1 MKNFKLKWIIAMAFA
16 VMIITAC
23 AVPCFALF
31 TMTGHYDPNG
41 TTSTYYAYDS
51 SECNRTI
58 NVSMYDLN
66 GNFLKKVV
74 LKTKYGEDNSF
85 HIGIGGYDIVNFSS
99 DQGILETCQLVWT
112 SGTGLCTEAD
122 LFVNYYFR
130 TALSQKELNV
140 RVEMRKWDPI
150 KISVKHYVESN
161 PKLNNWHRSNYY
173 LHSTD
178 QQKTINYYDYFSTSK
193 KTITG
198 YTLNTQYN
206 SSISGYFCYDSL
218 VGATKNCPS
227 SPRCHSYDLHQ
238 TDWDDDMD
246 HWSTYKESKHGRI
259 DWCDNREFWVEYFYD
274 INEYTVSYNANGGS
288 GAPASQ
294 TKYYGFD
301 LTLSDTVPT
310 RSGYTFKGWGTS
322 STSTSPSYQPGGNY
336 TANSSR
342 TLYAIWESNAPKTY
356 TVSYNANGG
365 SGAPASQ
372 TKTHNVTLTLSST
385 KPTRTGYTFL
395 GWSTSSSATSATY
408 SAGGSYTNNA
418 SVTLYAVWTPNTYTI
433 SFNANGGSGAPASQ
447 TKTYG
452 VTLTLSSTKPTR
464 TGYTFLGWSTSS
476 TATSATYSAG
486 GNFTT
491 NANTTLYAVWS
502 PNTYTISYSANGGSG
517 APSSQTKTHGVT
529 LTLSSTKP
537 TRTGYTFL
545 GWSTS
550 STATSASY
558 SAGGSFTT
566 NANTTLYAVWSPNSY
581 TVSYSANGGSGAP
594 ASQTKT
600 HGVTLTLSSTK
611 PTRTGY
617 TFLGWSTS
625 STATSATYSAGGS
638 FTTNASTT
646 LYAVWSPNTY
656 TVSYN
661 ANGGSG
667 APSSQTKTYG
677 VTLTLSSTKPTR
689 TGYTFLGWSTSS
701 TATSASYSAG
711 GNFTTNAST
720 TLYAVWSINTYTVSY
735 NANGGSGAPSSQT
748 KAYGTAL
755 TLSSTKPTRTGY
767 TFLGWS
773 TSSTA
778 TSATYSAG
786 GSYTSNSSAT
796 LYAVWSVNTYTVSY
810 NANGGSGAPSSQTK
824 TYGVTL
830 TLSSTKPTRTGYTFK
845 GWATSSTATSATY
858 SAGGSYTSNSSI
870 TLYAVWSINTYTVSY
885 NANGGS
891 GAPSSQT
898 KTYGSTLTLSPT
910 KPTRSG
916 YDFLGW
922 ATSSTAT
929 SINYASGGSYT
940 NDASVTLYAVWEKT
954 NYEFSISNLTVS
966 ESEPYRYGEITVKVR
981 TDSWDRRNAYNDIPV
996 QLYYDGRL
1004 MSTQYVDFTAYGVAN
1019 LTFTLYVG
1027 DTPGRRPIEVRINW
1041 SNRSNETDTSNNS
1054 VTTTINVKEF
1064 DYEMSVENVTI
1075 ADSYCAGE
1083 TVISSFTV
1091 RNDSSHDII
1100 PGMGNTAKFT
1110 AYYYNGS
1117 QKVVIATDTWNNV
1130 VIPSG
1135 KANLVYFKWTVPSNL
1150 AGKTVY
1156 CECTINSD
1164 AALNEENRG
1173 NNTATFSTS
1182 VVTIAE
1188 SQTPNT
1194 RYENTAPGSYKGNNA
1209 PSNSTDKA
1217 TWTMW
1222 VYENNQ
1228 FVLKTYGIQIS
1239 TTSPVIT
1246 PGDDCKTAVYANG
1259 KWTIRSGYGFTI
1271 SYSPTVT
1278 TISGY
1283 NNPGSSAYTS
1293 IQSVYATFPEFNYA
1307 TTSGNY
1313 RTLQYVNGT
1322 WQFVQNSNAANSG
1335 RIHFI
1340 PVWFADGNYTVSVT
1354 ATRVWTPVGVISAT
1368 RTANTFN
1375 IDGSIYDDY
1384 FVGN

>member
-1 MKNFKLKWIIAMAFA
+1 MKNFKLKWIIAVAFA

-206 SSISGYFCYDSL
+206 SSISGYFCYDSM

-322 STSTSPSYQPGGNY
+322 STSTSASYQPGGNY

-356 TVSYNANGG
+356 TVSFNANGG

-385 KPTRTGYTFL
+385 KPTRTGHTFL

-537 TRTGYTFL
+537 TRTGYSFL

-566 NANTTLYAVWSPNSY
+566 NASTTLYAVWSPNSY
-581 TVSYSANGGSGAP
+581 TVLYSANGGSGAP
-594 ASQTKT
+594 SSQTKT

-617 TFLGWSTS
+617 SFLGWSTS

-689 TGYTFLGWSTSS
+689 TGYTFKGWATSS

-748 KAYGTAL
+748 K
-755 TLSSTKPTRTGY
+755 
-767 TFLGWS
+767 
-773 TSSTA
+773 
-778 TSATYSAG
+778 
-786 GSYTSNSSAT
+786 
-796 LYAVWSVNTYTVSY
+796 
-810 NANGGSGAPSSQTK
+810 
-824 TYGVTL
+824 
-830 TLSSTKPTRTGYTFK
+830 
-845 GWATSSTATSATY
+845 
-858 SAGGSYTSNSSI
+858 
-870 TLYAVWSINTYTVSY
+870 
-885 NANGGS
+885 
-891 GAPSSQT
+891 
-898 KTYGSTLTLSPT
+898 TYGSTLTLSST

-1135 KANLVYFKWTVPSNL
+1135 KANLVYFKWTVPSGL

-1222 VYENNQ
+1222 VYENDQ

-1259 KWTIRSGYGFTI
+1259 KWTIRSGYGFTM
-1271 SYSPTVT
+1271 SYSPTIT